1 MTFTASQQVAIPAP
15 ARRLPSSRTV
25 ITTLLGATLVL
36 KALGFGFDYL
46 SYYVGAQHGTTAA
59 GAALTVF
66 GIGWCIEQALC
77 GAMTDRLGQR
87 TTLTVWL
94 AASAVACVSLAVLTS
109 LPAVIAVAL
118 APACTRGAT
127 HQPRCSSRRPV
138 VRAPEVGRSSAWSA
152 EGPPAYVRPVPT
164 LFPTP
169 PTARASCSGPGPPHG
184 SCQRIVCRILPSGG
198 ARPARAARA
207 RPGPAT
213 WVGAL
218 PTPHCM
224 EPMT

>member
-66 GIGWCIEQALC
+66 GIGWCIGQALC

-138 VRAPEVGRSSAWSA
+138 VRAPEVGGSSAWSA

-164 LFPTP
+164 FPD
-169 PTARASCSGPGPPHG
+169 AANCSCIM
-184 SCQRIVCRILPSGG
+184 QW
-198 ARPARAARA
+198 ARPAPRELPADCVPHPPVRRCPARQGGPRAAGA
-207 RPGPAT
+207 RY
-213 WVGAL
+213 VGGCTTNS
-218 PTPHCM
+218 PTAWSR
-224 EPMT
+224 